1 MKRILVIVESP
12 AKGKTIGRYLGEKY
26 RIAASV
32 GHIRDLP
39 SAILGVDVK
48 KDFAPKYIPMKGKDK
63 VIKEL
68 ISLAADSESVLI
80 ATDPD
85 REGEAIAW
93 HISTVLHIDPASACR
108 ISFNE
113 ITETAVNNAIK
124 TPRAIDM
131 DLVNAQQARRIL
143 DRLVGYELSP
153 LLWKKIKKGLSAGRV
168 QSVATRLIVD
178 KEEEIKAFV
187 PEEYWN
193 LTATLKKLKKDVEFK
208 AKYYGV
214 ISNNKVSKRK
224 ISNEQEKNDVLSKI
238 DNDDFKVFSIKK
250 GNKHKQPYAPFTTST
265 LQQDASRSLGF
276 TSKRTMSVAQQL
288 YEGIEIGKL
297 GQTAL
302 VTYIRTDSVRS
313 SDDALDEIRNMI
325 FSKYGESYVH
335 KTKRLYKNKNKSQD
349 AHEAIRPAHFDIHPD
364 SIIHSLSHEQYRL
377 YKLIWNRFMAS
388 QMADASIDT
397 VTVDISTA
405 DQVFRATGETIVFPG
420 FLTLYGEQEAQTDTE
435 VSEDKQ
441 TEDGEEVPSKE
452 RIPELTENESLECKK
467 LLPEQKYT
475 LPPSRYTEA
484 TLIKALEEKGIGRPS
499 TYAPTISTV
508 LERKYIDKDKKYLVP
523 TSLGQIVTDLLKGS
537 FKNIVDEH
545 FTANME
551 NLLDTV
557 EEGKKNWI
565 ELLKDFY
572 PAFHA
577 QIEDASENLE
587 KVKMEEVLT
596 GEICPECGSP
606 LLLKE
611 GRYGK
616 FSACKNY
623 PTCKYTKNIEQE
635 AKGKCPLCG
644 SGLLIRT
651 SKKFKGSKFY
661 TCDKKGSDPEC
672 KFISWDLPLEG
683 KVCETCGSYMVL
695 KRYRGRAYP
704 KCGNRDCETNIRK
717 VKAEI
722 VDDADS
728 SAKIDDKNEIGE
740 KSNSN
745 EINDANNKAVSNE
758 KTETDLMSKQLTKNT
773 TTPKAK
779 TKPKTV
785 TKKETKTTTKP
796 KTTTK
801 ATAKTKTIAK
811 SKTSTKAKE
820 D

>member
-12 AKGKTIGRYLGEKY
+12 AKAKTIGRYLGEKY

-68 ISLAADSESVLI
+68 ISLASDSESVLI

-85 REGEAIAW
+85 REGEAIGW
-93 HISTVLHIDPASACR
+93 HIATILKIDPSSLCR
-108 ISFNE
+108 ITFNE
-113 ITETAVNNAIK
+113 ITQTAVNAAIL

-178 KEEEIKAFV
+178 REEEINAFN
-187 PEEYWN
+187 PQEYWN
-193 LTATLKKLKKDVEFK
+193 ITATLKKINKDLNFK
-208 AKYYGV
+208 AKYHG
-214 ISNNKVSKRK
+214 SLAGSKVTKKK
-224 ISNEQEKNDVLSKI
+224 IGNESEMKEVLENIK
-238 DNDDFKVFSIKK
+238 DKDFIVNTIKK
-250 GNKHKQPYAPFTTST
+250 GNKSKQPYAPFTTST

-276 TSKRTMSVAQQL
+276 TSKKTMSIAQQL
-288 YEGIEIGKL
+288 YEGVEIDKL

-313 SDDALDEIRNMI
+313 SDDAIEEIREMI
-325 FSKYGESYVH
+325 KNTFSENYLS
-335 KTKRLYKNKNKSQD
+335 KTKKIYKNKNKTQD
-349 AHEAIRPAHFDIHPD
+349 GHEAIRPAHFDISPD
-364 SIIHSLSHEQYRL
+364 SISHSLSFDQYRL

-397 VTVDISTA
+397 VTVDVKAGNEI
-405 DQVFRATGETIVFPG
+405 FRAIGETIVFPG
-420 FLTLYGEQEAQTDTE
+420 FLKLYGEEEKQAENEILEEQQ
-435 VSEDKQ
+435 SQDK
-441 TEDGEEVPSKE
+441 EEVAEKE
-452 RIPELTENESLECKK
+452 KIPELSENETLKCTNI
-467 LLPEQKYT
+467 LPEQKYT
-475 LPPSRYTEA
+475 LPPARFTEA

-508 LERKYIDKDKKYLVP
+508 IERNYVEKDKKYLLP
-523 TSLGQIVTDLLKGS
+523 TSLGQIVTQLLKGS
-537 FKNIVDEH
+537 FENIVDEH
-545 FTANME
+545 FTADME

-557 EEGKKNWI
+557 EEGKKNWV

-572 PAFHA
+572 PSFHA
-577 QIEDASENLE
+577 QIENASTTLE
-587 KVKMEEVLT
+587 KVKMEEELI
-596 GEICPECGSP
+596 GENCPECSAP

-616 FSACKNY
+616 FIACKNY

-672 KFISWDLPLEG
+672 GFISWDLPLEG
-683 KVCETCGSYMVL
+683 KFCEVCNSYMVL
-695 KRYRGRAYP
+695 KRFKGRTYP
-704 KCGNRDCETNIRK
+704 KCGNRDCITNKKKEK
-717 VKAEI
+717 VKEDESSNVENTNN
-722 VDDADS
+722 VD
-728 SAKIDDKNEIGE
+728 NEE
-740 KSNSN
+740 V
-745 EINDANNKAVSNE
+745 NK
-758 KTETDLMSKQLTKNT
+758 
-773 TTPKAK
+773 
-779 TKPKTV
+779 
-785 TKKETKTTTKP
+785 
-796 KTTTK
+796 
-801 ATAKTKTIAK
+801 
-811 SKTSTKAKE
+811 
-820 D
+820 